1 MSRRGARLL
10 LQTVLGAV
18 ILGSAIGKAFDFPGF
33 VAVLVTYRAFPP
45 FSLWPVAIVVTVF
58 EAVLGGLLLSGRRI
72 REAALASIALNAGY
86 AIWLTISLA
95 RGLDLKN
102 CGCFGIFLARPLTW
116 QSPLED
122 LVMIALSVVLFRLAG
137 APARRNET
145 EAHA

>member
-1 MSRRGARLL
+1 MNRRAARLF
-10 LQTVLGAV
+10 LQTLLGAV
-18 ILGSAIGKAFDFPGF
+18 ILGSAIGKAFDLPGF
-33 VAVLVTYRAFPP
+33 VAVLVTYRAFPS

-58 EAVLGGLLLSGRRI
+58 EAVLGGLLLSGKRI

-86 AIWLTISLA
+86 AIWLTLSLA

-122 LVMIALSVVLFRLAG
+122 LVMVALSAALFRLAV
-137 APARRNET
+137 APVRRNDT